1 MDRKLFDELLAKREQ
16 READKLRVGV
26 ISLPGGPAL
35 QVRMPGDKVLLEIFS
50 ELSDADGAS
59 AALACGNHAIYSCCP
74 ALQERELWEAVG
86 TEDDP
91 MGVVS
96 ALFSVAEQD
105 KLGGQALQFMG
116 LLRGGDVD
124 KPEETVKNGS
134 PATRS

>member
-26 ISLPGGPAL
+26 LSIPGGPTLPAK
-35 QVRMPGDKVLLEIFS
+35 MPGDKVILELFS
-50 ELSDADGAS
+50 ELAAADGPA
-59 AALACGNHAIYSCCP
+59 AALACGNHAIYACCP
-74 ALQERELWEAVG
+74 ALQERELWETVG

-91 MGVVS
+91 MGVVP

-105 KLGGQALQFMG
+105 QLGGQALQFLG
-116 LLRGGDVD
+116 LLPGGEAA

-134 PATRS
+134 PATLS